1 MKISTKFA
9 ALSLFTLGFSNQ
21 VCLAQ
26 QSVPAG
32 VVGIASNAT
41 LGSTTLSEGAT
52 VFSGD
57 PLKTGDSGRLQVQSG
72 SMQFVLGANSAARIF
87 REDNRFLVELERGSV
102 AYTARGGSE
111 DLTLYALDVKF
122 LPKTSAMAA
131 GQITIVSRCN
141 LNATA
146 THSSIEVTSGRETRT
161 VEESKSFRVLSAV
174 GVDYRDSWKPVL
186 SDYPEYPRDAEYHH
200 SHDHI
205 ACAADLTQQA
215 HKVPIAALGSGHFGE
230 IVGGGVAVIGVIGVI
245 KALESPDRP

>member
-1 MKISTKFA
+1 MKLSHKFGG
-9 ALSLFTLGFSNQ
+9 LFLLTLGFSNPF
-21 VCLAQ
+21 CFAQ
-26 QSVPAG
+26 QATPAG
-32 VVGIASNAT
+32 VVAIATNAT
-41 LGSTTLSEGAT
+41 LGSTTVSEGAT

-57 PLKTGDSGRLQVQSG
+57 VLKTGDGGRLQVQSG
-72 SMQFVLGANSAARIF
+72 ALQFVLGANSAARIF
-87 REDNRFLVELERGSV
+87 RADNRFLVELERGAL
-102 AYTARGGSE
+102 AYTAKGGGE

-122 LPKTSAMAA
+122 LPKTTLPAA

-141 LNATA
+141 LTATS

-161 VEESKSFRVLSAV
+161 VEESKSFRILSAV

-215 HKVPIAALGSGHFGE
+215 HKAPISALGAGHFGE
-230 IVGGGVAVIGVIGVI
+230 IVGGGVTIIGVIGVI
-245 KALESPDRP
+245 KAFESPDRP